1 MDSEKC
7 ACEEYPTTVEL
18 KGIVKT
24 VGVHCK
30 GMMWRIAEMI
40 ELRRNVACEEKAW
53 DRKQKN
59 ESYGIN

>member
-40 ELRRNVACEEKAW
+40 ELRRNVACEEKA
-53 DRKQKN
+53 
-59 ESYGIN
+59 